1 LAGRATRIIFVP
13 MTGTAAAVCR
23 KVSGLSGRAIALV
36 ALAALTLAA
45 GPAQAGGA
53 EAAVQAN
60 TPPSGEGAAPGP
72 AVLQQ
77 PAEPEVGRC
86 GGVDLVQALKAS
98 DPKSFEKFEDA
109 ARSVVN
115 GQGLLWRVERP
126 GGKVSYLFGTMHSSE
141 PLAKRFDD
149 LVIRALARARVV
161 AIELPGATTR
171 RGAAELTRLVES
183 RSFRAQGDTL
193 ERLPEDVRTMVEQR
207 LAQNGVPPS
216 LANQLQPWYLALK
229 LPRAPCLEANARPID
244 PETADARIERM
255 AREQGSRVVALETA
269 REQADAL
276 ASVPDEVA
284 LRMLSDAARKRLNP
298 EDVDSTIYGLYSS
311 RRIGYLL
318 AMRGPTWAG
327 IFDVDAYAEYLS
339 AFITQRNA
347 KMLQRA
353 LPILNSGEAFLAV
366 GALHLPGERGL
377 VELIR
382 RSGYLV
388 TRLW

>member
-1 LAGRATRIIFVP
+1 LAARATRIIFVP

-23 KVSGLSGRAIALV
+23 TLFGICRRGFASAALV
-36 ALAALTLAA
+36 ALML
-45 GPAQAGGA
+45 GPAKAGSA
-53 EAAVQAN
+53 EAAVQASVA
-60 TPPSGEGAAPGP
+60 PAGEGAAPGP

-77 PAEPEVGRC
+77 PAPEAETERC

-109 ARSVVN
+109 ARGVVN

-126 GGKVSYLFGTMHSSE
+126 GGRVSYLFGTMHSSE

-149 LVIRALARARVV
+149 LVIRALTRARVV

-183 RSFRAQGDTL
+183 RSYRPQGDTL
-193 ERLPEDVRTMVEQR
+193 QRLPKDVRAMVEERLM
-207 LAQNGVPPS
+207 QNGVPPA

-229 LPRAPCLEANARPID
+229 LPRAPCFQSVTNHD

-298 EDVDSTIYGLYSS
+298 EDVDSTIFGLYSS

-366 GALHLPGERGL
+366 GALHLPGDSGL

-382 RSGYLV
+382 RSGFLV